1 MKIRT
6 DFVTNS
12 SSSSFIIMGKS
23 YDDTKLA
30 YDIIN
35 NSSSYETETLGD
47 IETVKS
53 YIDKNEE
60 IDDSYLEN
68 KHNFIMK
75 NKDKA
80 DFYFEADI
88 SYHNDYYI
96 DLFKRLGLEYESIW
110 D

>member
-12 SSSSFIIMGKS
+12 SSSSFIIMSKN
-23 YDDTKLA
+23 YDDLKLA

-35 NSSSYETETLGD
+35 KSSSYETEAVGD

-53 YIDKNEE
+53 YINSNEE
-60 IDDSYLEN
+60 IDNDYLEN
-68 KHNFIMK
+68 KHNFIVK
-75 NKDKA
+75 NKDKT

-88 SYHNDYYI
+88 SYHDDYCI
-96 DLFKRLGLEYESIW
+96 DLLKRLGLEYENIW

>member
-12 SSSSFIIMGKS
+12 SSSSYIIMSKN
-23 YDDTKLA
+23 YDDIKLA

-35 NSSSYETETLGD
+35 NSSSYDTETTGD
-47 IETVKS
+47 IETVNS
-53 YIDKNEE
+53 YINSDKE
-60 IDDSYLEN
+60 IDNSYLEN

-75 NKDKA
+75 NKDKT

-88 SYHNDYYI
+88 SYHGDCYI
-96 DLFKRLGLEYESIW
+96 DLLKRLGLEYESIW